1 LHSNH
6 NAKLLAQL
14 RARRE
19 KGEKSLL
26 ETHLHTAQTDFFSI
40 LLCIL
45 VVVVVVRDVAAAVVL
60 VVVVLLFVVVVVV
73 VVVVLNSV
81 GKIMLKVS

>member
-45 VVVVVVRDVAAAVVL
+45 VVVVVRDVAAAVVL
-60 VVVVLLFVVVVVV
+60 VAVVLLFVVVVVV